1 MRARLGILTTQIR
14 PSSSTFPLH
23 REVMHPPVHLWLT
36 GKMDSP
42 NQSVKRW
49 LIRNEL
55 GAFWN
60 HTCVMKSQAH
70 SHWEQISHAA
80 WLIKKQTMLHTYTF
94 LCFLIK
100 NTHKKNVCGSSEQT
114 CGGKTKTLTVSS
126 RYCLVT
132 SANPSGD
139 VSAYWCTWPDVSPSY
154 DRPCHSREHLPWRS
168 CLWVSA
174 ACLCCHEGTWVNV
187 TLLCQV

>member
-1 MRARLGILTTQIR
+1 MRARLGILAAQIR

-126 RYCLVT
+126 RYGHFSEPQRGCFSLLV
-132 SANPSGD
+132 
-139 VSAYWCTWPDVSPSY
+139 
-154 DRPCHSREHLPWRS
+154 HLARCEPQ
-168 CLWVSA
+168 LWQAMSQQRAPALEVLS
-174 ACLCCHEGTWVNV
+174 LGLRRMS
-187 TLLCQV
+187 LLSWGNLS